1 MFDWDNCHLLLCP
14 WAHHDASK
22 CCQNIQKAVS
32 NNGGF
37 SEIAVIAKVEP
48 FQEYPWVFMHFTG
61 APINMGE
68 SSADSDSVS
77 YISFIVLLVST
88 QVPQRNLEIRGQL
101 ASILSL
107 LPSYI

>member
-1 MFDWDNCHLLLCP
+1 
-14 WAHHDASK
+14 
-22 CCQNIQKAVS
+22 
-32 NNGGF
+32 
-37 SEIAVIAKVEP
+37 
-48 FQEYPWVFMHFTG
+48 
-61 APINMGE
+61 MGE